1 MTGDHFKVL
10 LEENNLFRTTE
21 SFPQTPTTKP
31 IQPFAWG
38 NQNEVAH
45 RHAYLEWLTKNINLP
60 DGVEFYHASSNTA
73 LLNSTLVSSQMNI
86 KGTLDIAV
94 VDKSH
99 IKSRNIVAGIR
110 VGIELKKKIQTADTM
125 QVITELIVANLYSK
139 YPAVMLLT
147 DLREDWHFFWLEVGQ
162 VVDCVF
168 DLKSG
173 ITLLETFIHQPNP
186 TGQPTLYAPYLRRCN
201 YRSAIQQPKDALP
214 LPRDT
219 LPQATEADVLE
230 RVLKRPK
237 INILP
242 KSDVADMRD
251 VLETPDEIREWELR
265 HLPEFLRQTPAL
277 QSCMSEDYWCSMY
290 V

>member
-1 MTGDHFKVL
+1 
-10 LEENNLFRTTE
+10 
-21 SFPQTPTTKP
+21 
-31 IQPFAWG
+31 
-38 NQNEVAH
+38 
-45 RHAYLEWLTKNINLP
+45 
-60 DGVEFYHASSNTA
+60 
-73 LLNSTLVSSQMNI
+73 MNI

-125 QVITELIVANLYSK
+125 QVITELIVASLYSK

-186 TGQPTLYAPYLRRCN
+186 NQPNPNQPNPNQSTGQPTPYAPYLRRCN
-201 YRSAIQQPKDALP
+201 YRSVIQQPNDALP

-219 LPQATEADVLE
+219 LPQATETDVWE
-230 RVLKRPK
+230 RVLRRPK
-237 INILP
+237 IDLLP

-251 VLETPDEIREWELR
+251 VLETPEEIHEWELR
-265 HLPEFLRQTPAL
+265 HLLEFLRQTPAL
-277 QSCMSEDYWCSMY
+277 QSCMSEDHWCSMLVY
-290 V
+290 IGC